1 MKKIFLLV
9 LTSLLFLV
17 IVTAV
22 NSEQTGPSVIRVID
36 GDTIV
41 ISGNIHIRLLGVDTP
56 ELHHPNKKVECFAH
70 EAKKFTESQVLNK
83 KVKIILEGKQDD
95 PWKRPLAWVWYGK
108 YFKKLLNAEIIKEG
122 YGFSFRKYPTSKLE
136 EFNEL
141 ERQARQQQKGLWHP
155 DACNGQR

>member
-1 MKKIFLLV
+1 MKKHFLIFALISLALILTMPAFCEPEGILV
-9 LTSLLFLV
+9 V
-17 IVTAV
+17 
-22 NSEQTGPSVIRVID
+22 RVID

-41 ISGNIHIRLLGVDTP
+41 TSNNIHVRLLGVDTP
-56 ELHHPNKKVECFAH
+56 ELHHPQKKVECFAH

-108 YFKKLLNAEIIKEG
+108 YFKKLLNAEIIKQG